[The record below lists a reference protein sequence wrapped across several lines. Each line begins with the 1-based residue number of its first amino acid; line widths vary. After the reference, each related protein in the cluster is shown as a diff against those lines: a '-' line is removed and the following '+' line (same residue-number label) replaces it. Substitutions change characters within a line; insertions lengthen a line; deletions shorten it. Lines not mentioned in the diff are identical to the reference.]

1 MDENIN
7 DNYIDRS
14 PKGMRLVFGIF
25 MIAIYLGM
33 GALVLIDFFQF
44 EWQWMRYVMATVFIV
59 YGIWRAVRLFDP
71 GFKATR
77 RFFGDKG
84 SNAAVIAACVAS
96 LAMFSSCGNR
106 PKPQNTSTS
115 GLISIVCDESFQNI
129 INQEIEVF
137 EYTYPKANII
147 PIYADEHAAIDS
159 LISLKTQFIVTAHQL
174 KPEQV
179 EYVRQERGTCFTQK
193 IAVDAIALIVNP
205 KNPIEILSMSEIG
218 EILSGKVTRWD
229 ELSPSKLDSIL
240 VVFDHQ
246 GSSTARYMKD
256 SLLAGADF
264 AKNVYAAG
272 STPEVYEAVAKR
284 KGAIGIIGVSWV
296 SSDMKAKTM
305 SIEERVANL
314 KENDVTQT
322 EFDSNIK
329 VLKVRRDDSVEA
341 FKPYQAYIYDGSYPL
356 YRPIYAICAGVMGSL
371 PHGFFSFVTGF
382 NGQKIIQQTGV
393 LPATIQP
400 RMVNLN

>member
-33 GALVLIDFFQF
+33 GALVLIDFFKF

-129 INQEIEVF
+129 VNQEVEVF

-218 EILSGKVTRWD
+218 EILSGR
-229 ELSPSKLDSIL
+229 
-240 VVFDHQ
+240 
-246 GSSTARYMKD
+246 
-256 SLLAGADF
+256 
-264 AKNVYAAG
+264 
-272 STPEVYEAVAKR
+272 
-284 KGAIGIIGVSWV
+284 
-296 SSDMKAKTM
+296 
-305 SIEERVANL
+305 
-314 KENDVTQT
+314 
-322 EFDSNIK
+322 
-329 VLKVRRDDSVEA
+329 
-341 FKPYQAYIYDGSYPL
+341 
-356 YRPIYAICAGVMGSL
+356 
-371 PHGFFSFVTGF
+371 
-382 NGQKIIQQTGV
+382 
-393 LPATIQP
+393 
-400 RMVNLN
+400 